1 MNLSAQQSVVERART
16 AHGLPADGEP
26 VDAELCRVLLD
37 QLLLL
42 HDHLRE
48 KRQAVLLAELDAG
61 NFGGGRPHQSRQ
73 RNESGDEFASVHGIL
88 PIVICCYAAA
98 FFESRASCRSS
109 AAACC

>member
-16 AHGLPADGEP
+16 AHGLPADTEP

-42 HDHLRE
+42 HDHLRK

-61 NFGGGRPHQSRQ
+61 NFGGGRSDQSRQ
-73 RNESGDEFASVHGIL
+73 RDESGDKFTSVHDVL
-88 PIVICCYAAA
+88 PNVVSSDISL
-98 FFESRASCRSS
+98 FE
-109 AAACC
+109 